1 MVRIRGSTSPVC
13 GYRLLAMTIS
23 THIPRPAA
31 WIGALAAGALLALA
45 APAAANAALTP
56 VSTDPFTNASSQHAT
71 EVEPDTFANGST
83 VVSVFQ
89 VGRFF
94 NGGSSDIGF
103 ARSGDGGT
111 TWSHG
116 FMPGLTATS
125 GTPDA
130 TGGPFERVSDPSVAY
145 DARHGVWLASS
156 IPLEPTTLLV
166 PFVFV
171 SRSTDDGVSWTD
183 PVTIPP
189 PAKKV
194 NLDKNW
200 TACDNTASSPFY
212 GHCYTEFDN
221 FGESDLEYMSTSTDG
236 GATWSTPVS
245 PAGKPHGL
253 GGQPVVQ
260 PNGTVIVPFEA
271 LNGTI
276 SAFRSTDGGN
286 TWTRASIVSRIAFH
300 PNAGGLR
307 TSPLPTAEID
317 GAGNVYVAWE
327 DCRFR
332 TKCASNDIVFSTS
345 ANGVSWGDPLRVPI
359 DPATST
365 VDHFIPGIGV
375 DRSTSGTGAHVALA
389 YYYYPD
395 TACTP
400 ATCQLDAGFISSP
413 DGGAHWGDPTQLAGP
428 MSLSDIA
435 STSQGRMVGDYIST
449 SFNSSG
455 TAVPIIAVGNPHTT
469 AFDEGMYA
477 PSAPLAVTPASAA
490 TRVASSTGVR
500 TQPTGQGVGS
510 AHQAIRER

>member
-1 MVRIRGSTSPVC
+1 MNNP
-13 GYRLLAMTIS
+13 
-23 THIPRPAA
+23 THIPKPAR
-31 WIGALAAGALLALA
+31 WLTALAAGALLALA
-45 APAAANAALTP
+45 APAAALAAP
-56 VSTDPFTNASSQHAT
+56 NRISADPFTNASSQHAT
-71 EVEPDTFANGST
+71 EVEPDTFANGQT

-94 NGGSSDIGF
+94 NGGGTDIGF
-103 ARSGDGGT
+103 ATSTDGGT
-111 TWSHG
+111 TWTSG
-116 FMPGLTATS
+116 FLPGLTATS
-125 GTPDA
+125 GTPDT
-130 TGGPFERVSDPSVAY
+130 TGAPFERVSDASVAY
-145 DARHGVWLASS
+145 DAAHGVWLASS
-156 IPLEPTTLLV
+156 IPLTPTLLV
-166 PFVFV
+166 PQVFV
-171 SRSTDDGVSWTD
+171 NRSTTDGASWTD

-189 PAKKV
+189 PAVKKV

-200 TACDNTASSPFY
+200 TACDNGATSPFR

-221 FGESDLEYMSTSTDG
+221 FAENDLEYMSTSTDG
-236 GATWSTPVS
+236 GATWSTPVH

-276 SAFRSTDGGN
+276 SAFRSTDGGL
-286 TWTRASIVSRIAFH
+286 TWTQARTVSKIAFH
-300 PNAGGLR
+300 PNSAGLR

-317 GAGNVYVAWE
+317 GAGNAYVAWE

-332 TKCASNDIVFSTS
+332 AKCASNDIVLSS
-345 ANGVSWGDPLRVPI
+345 SGDGVSWSAPVRVPI

-365 VDHFIPGIGV
+365 VDHFIPGLAV
-375 DRSTSGTGAHVALA
+375 DSATSGTGAHLALT

-395 TACTP
+395 AACTA
-400 ATCQLDAGFISSP
+400 ATCQLDTGFISSP

-435 STSQGRMVGDYIST
+435 STSQGPMVGDYIST

-455 TAVPIIAVGNPHTT
+455 TAVPVFAIGNPHTT
-469 AFDEGMYA
+469 AFDEGMYT
-477 PSAPLAVTPASAA
+477 SDTPLAVASPSAA